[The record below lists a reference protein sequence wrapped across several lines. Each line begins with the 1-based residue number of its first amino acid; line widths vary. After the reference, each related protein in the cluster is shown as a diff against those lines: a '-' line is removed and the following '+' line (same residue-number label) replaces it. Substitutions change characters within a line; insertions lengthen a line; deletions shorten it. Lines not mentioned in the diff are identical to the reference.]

1 MCDKNDNYFYI
12 NQNENVERIWTNKF
26 RGNIV
31 KSIYDPKTNVI
42 YQNSMPYNQI
52 NNYKQFFNLNK
63 KKENKD
69 LNCKIV
75 NRNLELM
82 NKFD

>member
-12 NQNENVERIWTNKF
+12 NQDENVQRIWTNKF